1 MNMGTFAFKMPDIGE
16 GVVEG
21 EVVEWMVAVGDTVKE
36 DDPILSVMTDKAT
49 VEIPSPVDGTVTKVV
64 GEAGDILPVGV
75 VCIEFEVDGAGNAS
89 ASDDAPAAKEAP
101 APAAKESKPEPT
113 PEVAPAPTPAPKA
126 AATPAPAAAP
136 VARAPGTKALASPA
150 VRQRAREAN
159 ISLDHVAGS
168 GPAGRISHAD
178 LDAHI
183 AGGASGASRAAPMG
197 VRARTE
203 LNGTEAMKVIGLRR
217 KIADSMIASY
227 SSIPHFSYFEEVDVT
242 SLEELRQHLNA
253 TRPEGAPKLTYLPF
267 IMQALV
273 KALAQRPECNALY
286 DDEANVV
293 TRHEAINLGIATQ
306 TDRGLFVPV
315 VKHVEA
321 MDIWQ
326 SATEMGR
333 VTGATR
339 DGKAGVEDLTG
350 STFTIT
356 SLGRLGGLGAT
367 PIINKPEVG
376 ILGVHNAK
384 DRAVVRDGAV
394 VIRRMMNL
402 SSSWDHRVVDGHDG
416 ASLVQLVKTYLENP
430 ATIFM

>member
-1 MNMGTFAFKMPDIGE
+1 MGTFAFKMPDIGE

-21 EVVEWMVAVGDTVKE
+21 EVVEWMVAVGDSVKE

-49 VEIPSPVDGTVTKVV
+49 VEIPSPVDGKVTKVI

-75 VCIEFEVDGAGNAS
+75 VCIEFEVDGDGNAS
-89 ASDDAPAAKEAP
+89 SSAP
-101 APAAKESKPEPT
+101 APEAKTEPAPAPEPKA
-113 PEVAPAPTPAPKA
+113 EPAPTPAPTPA
-126 AATPAPAAAP
+126 PVATPPPAPAA
-136 VARAPGTKALASPA
+136 VERAPGTKALASPA
-150 VRQRAREAN
+150 VRQRARQAN
-159 ISLDHVAGS
+159 VDLNFVAGS

-183 AGGASGASRAAPMG
+183 AGGANGASRARPMG
-197 VRARTE
+197 ASARVE
-203 LNGTEAMKVIGLRR
+203 KNGTEDIKVIGLRR
-217 KIADSMIASY
+217 KIAEGMVSSY
-227 SSIPHFSYFEEVDVT
+227 STIPHFSYFEEVDVT
-242 SLEELRQHLNA
+242 ALEELRQHLNA

-273 KALAQRPECNALY
+273 KALDERPECNALY
-286 DDEANVV
+286 DDDSNVV

-326 SATEMGR
+326 AATEMTR
-333 VTGATR
+333 VTSATR
-339 DGKAGVEDLTG
+339 NGKATADDLSG

-384 DRAVVRDGAV
+384 DRAVVKDGNI
-394 VIRRMMNL
+394 VIRRIMNL

-416 ASLVQLVKTYLENP
+416 ASLVQLIKSYLEHP

>member
-1 MNMGTFAFKMPDIGE
+1 MGTFAFKMPDIGE

-21 EVVEWMVAVGDTVKE
+21 EVVEWMVAVGDMVKE

-49 VEIPSPVDGTVTKVV
+49 VEIPSPVDGKVTKVI

-75 VCIEFEVDGAGNAS
+75 VCIEFEVDGDGNA
-89 ASDDAPAAKEAP
+89 AAAEETP
-101 APAAKESKPEPT
+101 APKTESKPEPKAKPEPEPT
-113 PEVAPAPTPAPKA
+113 PAPQPKSEPAPTPAPA
-126 AATPAPAAAP
+126 AKVERAA
-136 VARAPGTKALASPA
+136 GTKALASPA
-150 VRQRAREAN
+150 VRQRARQAN
-159 ISLDHVAGS
+159 INLEHVAGS

-183 AGGASGASRAAPMG
+183 AGGAVGASQVRPMG
-197 VRARTE
+197 ASARSE
-203 LNGTEAMKVIGLRR
+203 RNGTQDIKVIGLRR
-217 KIADSMIASY
+217 KIAEGMISSY
-227 SSIPHFSYFEEVDVT
+227 STIPHFSYFEEVDIT
-242 SLEELRQHLNA
+242 ALEELRQHLNA

-273 KALAQRPECNALY
+273 KALEQRPECNALY
-286 DDEANVV
+286 DDDSNVV

-326 SATEMGR
+326 AASEMTR
-333 VTGATR
+333 VTSATR
-339 DGKAGVEDLTG
+339 DGKATAEELTG

-384 DRAVVRDGAV
+384 ERAVVKDGQIV
-394 VIRRMMNL
+394 VRRIMNL

-416 ASLVQLVKTYLENP
+416 ASLVQLVKTYLEHP

>member
-1 MNMGTFAFKMPDIGE
+1 MGIFAFKLPDIGE

-21 EVVEWMVAVGDTVKE
+21 EVVEWMVSVGDTVKE

-49 VEIPSPVDGTVTKVV
+49 VEIPSPVDGKVSKII
-64 GEAGDILPVGV
+64 GEPGDILPVGE
-75 VCIEFEVDGAGNAS
+75 VCIEFEVEGDGNTTAKTEEANPVEETAQPAVEAS
-89 ASDDAPAAKEAP
+89 TIPVEKP
-101 APAAKESKPEPT
+101 PEPIVET
-113 PEVAPAPTPAPKA
+113 PSEPVAPAT
-126 AATPAPAAAP
+126 P
-136 VARAPGTKALASPA
+136 VARAAGTKALASPA

-159 ISLDHVAGS
+159 IDLQLVAGS
-168 GPAGRISHAD
+168 GPGGRISHAD
-178 LDAHI
+178 LDRHI
-183 AGGASGASRAAPMG
+183 AGGAAGATSFAPVGARAK
-197 VRARTE
+197 TK
-203 LNGTEAMKVIGLRR
+203 LTGTEEVKVIGLRR
-217 KIADSMIASY
+217 KIADSMMASY
-227 SSIPHFSYFEEVDVT
+227 STIAHFSYFEEVDIT
-242 SLEELRQHLNA
+242 ALEELRQHLNS

-273 KALAQRPECNALY
+273 KALRESPECNALF

-293 TRHEAINLGIATQ
+293 TRHQAVHLGIATQ
-306 TDRGLFVPV
+306 TDRGLYVPV

-326 SATEMGR
+326 SAVEMVR
-333 VTGATR
+333 VTSATR
-339 DGKAGVEDLTG
+339 DGKASAEELTG

-384 DRAVVRDGAV
+384 ERAVVRNGQI

-416 ASLVQLVKTYLENP
+416 ATLVQKVKTLLENP

>member
-1 MNMGTFAFKMPDIGE
+1 MGIYAFKLPDIGE

-21 EVVEWMVAVGDTVKE
+21 EVVEWMVSVGDVVKE

-49 VEIPSPVDGTVTKVV
+49 VEIPSPVDGKVTKII
-64 GEAGDILPVGV
+64 GEPGDILPVGE

-89 ASDDAPAAKEAP
+89 ASAEEAEP
-101 APAAKESKPEPT
+101 KPEP
-113 PEVAPAPTPAPKA
+113 VAEPTPAKEEVKPEPVVEKA
-126 AATPAPAAAP
+126 PEPVAAAAP
-136 VARAPGTKALASPA
+136 VARAAGTKALASPA

-159 ISLDHVAGS
+159 IDLQIVAGS
-168 GPAGRISHAD
+168 GPGGRISHAD
-178 LDAHI
+178 LDRHI
-183 AGGASGASRAAPMG
+183 AGGASGASSFAPVG
-197 VRARTE
+197 ATTKTK
-203 LNGTEAMKVIGLRR
+203 LTGTEDVKVIGLRR
-217 KIADSMIASY
+217 KIADSMMSSY
-227 SSIPHFSYFEEVDVT
+227 STIAHFSYFEEVDIT
-242 SLEELRQHLNA
+242 ALEELRQHLNS

-273 KALAQRPECNALY
+273 KALKESPECNALY

-293 TRHEAINLGIATQ
+293 TRHQAIHLGIATQ
-306 TDRGLFVPV
+306 TDRGLYVPV

-326 SATEMGR
+326 SASEMVR
-333 VTGATR
+333 VTSATR
-339 DGKAGVEDLTG
+339 EGKASADELSG

-384 DRAVVRDGAV
+384 ERAVVRNGQIV
-394 VIRRMMNL
+394 VRRMMNL

-416 ASLVQLVKTYLENP
+416 ATLVQKVKTLLENP

>member
-1 MNMGTFAFKMPDIGE
+1 MGTFAFKMPDIGE

-21 EVVEWMVAVGDTVKE
+21 EVVEWLVALGDNVKE

-49 VEIPSPVDGTVTKVV
+49 VEIPSPVDGKVTKVI

-75 VCIEFEVDGAGNAS
+75 VCIEFEVDGDGNAS
-89 ASDDAPAAKEAP
+89 ASEAP
-101 APAAKESKPEPT
+101 PAPQAEPEPKA
-113 PEVAPAPTPAPKA
+113 EPAPEPKA
-126 AATPAPAAAP
+126 EPVAKAEPAPAPAAAP
-136 VARAPGTKALASPA
+136 VARAAGTKALASPA
-150 VRQRAREAN
+150 VRQRARQAN
-159 ISLDHVAGS
+159 IHLDHVAGS

-183 AGGASGASRAAPMG
+183 AGGARGATGSRPMG
-197 VRARTE
+197 STPRTE
-203 LNGTEAMKVIGLRR
+203 LNGTEEIKVIGLRR
-217 KIADSMIASY
+217 KIAEGMIASY
-227 SSIPHFSYFEEVDVT
+227 STIPHFSYFEEVDVT
-242 SLEELRQHLNA
+242 ALEELRQHLNA

-273 KALAQRPECNALY
+273 KALEERPECNALY
-286 DDEANVV
+286 DDDSNVV
-293 TRHEAINLGIATQ
+293 TRHQAINLGIATQ

-315 VKHVEA
+315 VQHVEA

-326 SATEMGR
+326 SATEMTR
-333 VTGATR
+333 VTSATR
-339 DGKAGVEDLTG
+339 DGKATAEDLSG

-384 DRAVVRDGAV
+384 DRAVVRNGNV
-394 VIRRMMNL
+394 VIRRIMNL

-416 ASLVQLVKTYLENP
+416 ASLVQLVKGYLEHP

>member
-1 MNMGTFAFKMPDIGE
+1 MGTFEFKLPDIGE

-21 EVVEWMVAVGDTVKE
+21 EIVEWMVAVGDVVKE

-49 VEIPSPVDGTVTKVV
+49 VEIPAPCDGTVTSMV
-64 GEAGDILPVGV
+64 GDAGDIIPVGG
-75 VCIEFEVDGAGNAS
+75 VCIVFDVEGDGNAS
-89 ASDDAPAAKEAP
+89 EASQPVEEKPAAEETTAPVEEKSPATPPAPELPPVAAPSAPA
-101 APAAKESKPEPT
+101 
-113 PEVAPAPTPAPKA
+113 
-126 AATPAPAAAP
+126 AAAP
-136 VARAPGTKALASPA
+136 VARAAGTKALASPA
-150 VRQRAREAN
+150 VRQRARAAN
-159 ISLDHVAGS
+159 IDLQLVAGS

-178 LDAHI
+178 LDRHI
-183 AGGASGASRAAPMG
+183 AGGAASASPSMPVGG
-197 VRARTE
+197 VAKVAR
-203 LNGTEAMKVIGLRR
+203 NGTEDIKVIGLRR
-217 KIADSMIASY
+217 KIADGMMSSY
-227 SSIPHFSYFEEVDVT
+227 STIPHFSYFEEVDVT
-242 SLEELRQHLNA
+242 ELESLRQHLNA

-286 DDEANVV
+286 DDEAGVV
-293 TRHEAINLGIATQ
+293 TRHQAINLGIATQ
-306 TDRGLFVPV
+306 TDRGLYVPV

-326 SATEMGR
+326 SAAEMGR
-333 VTGATR
+333 VTQATR
-339 DGKAGVEDLTG
+339 DGKAGVDDLTG

-376 ILGVHNAK
+376 ILGVHNAT
-384 DRAVVRDGAV
+384 DRAVVRNGNV
-394 VIRRMMNL
+394 VVRRIMNL

-416 ASLVQLVKTYLENP
+416 ASLVQLVKSYLEHP

>member
-1 MNMGTFAFKMPDIGE
+1 MGTFAFKMPDIGE

-49 VEIPSPVDGTVTKVV
+49 VEIPSPVDGKVTKVI

-75 VCIEFEVDGAGNAS
+75 VCIEFEVEGDGNSAAS
-89 ASDDAPAAKEAP
+89 EETP
-101 APAAKESKPEPT
+101 APKPEPVPEPKAESESKPEP
-113 PEVAPAPTPAPKA
+113 APQPKSEPSAVTAAPK
-126 AATPAPAAAP
+126 
-136 VARAPGTKALASPA
+136 VERAPGTKALASPA
-150 VRQRAREAN
+150 VRQRARQAN
-159 ISLDHVAGS
+159 IDLEHVAGS

-183 AGGASGASRAAPMG
+183 AGGASGASRARPMG
-197 VRARTE
+197 ASARTE
-203 LNGTEAMKVIGLRR
+203 RNGTEEIKVIGLRR
-217 KIADSMIASY
+217 KIAEGMISSY
-227 SSIPHFSYFEEVDVT
+227 STIPHFSYFEEVDVT
-242 SLEELRQHLNA
+242 ALEELRQHLNA

-273 KALAQRPECNALY
+273 KALEQRPECNAVY
-286 DDEANVV
+286 DDDSNVV

-315 VKHVEA
+315 VKHVEG

-326 SATEMGR
+326 AATEMTR
-333 VTGATR
+333 VTSATR
-339 DGKAGVEDLTG
+339 DGKATAEDLSG

-384 DRAVVRDGAV
+384 DRAVVKDGNI
-394 VIRRMMNL
+394 VIRRIMNL

-416 ASLVQLVKTYLENP
+416 ASLVQLVKSYLEHP

>member
-1 MNMGTFAFKMPDIGE
+1 MGKFEFKLPDIGE

-21 EVVEWMVAVGDTVKE
+21 EIVEWMVAVGDTVKE

-49 VEIPSPVDGTVTKVV
+49 VEIPAPCDGTVASIV
-64 GEAGDILPVGV
+64 GEAGDILPVGG
-75 VCIEFEVDGAGNAS
+75 VCIVFDVEGEGNAS
-89 ASDDAPAAKEAP
+89 ASSEPVAEEAPAVEEVAAPEAEEKAPEPAPAP
-101 APAAKESKPEPT
+101 APAA
-113 PEVAPAPTPAPKA
+113 PA
-126 AATPAPAAAP
+126 AAAP
-136 VARAPGTKALASPA
+136 VARAAGTKALASPA
-150 VRQRAREAN
+150 VRQRARAAN
-159 ISLDHVAGS
+159 IDLQLVAGS

-178 LDAHI
+178 LDRHI
-183 AGGASGASRAAPMG
+183 AGGAAAATPTMPMG
-197 VRARTE
+197 GVAKVAR
-203 LNGTEAMKVIGLRR
+203 NGTEDIKVIGLRR
-217 KIADSMIASY
+217 KIADGMMSSY
-227 SSIPHFSYFEEVDVT
+227 STIPHFSYFEEVDVT
-242 SLEELRQHLNA
+242 ELEALRQHLNA

-273 KALAQRPECNALY
+273 KALAQRPECNAVY
-286 DDEANVV
+286 DDEAGVV

-306 TDRGLFVPV
+306 TDRGLYVPV

-326 SATEMGR
+326 SAAEMGR
-333 VTGATR
+333 VTQATR
-339 DGKAGVEDLTG
+339 DGKAGVDDLTG

-384 DRAVVRDGAV
+384 DRAVVHNGHV
-394 VIRRMMNL
+394 VVRRIMNL

-416 ASLVQLVKTYLENP
+416 ASLVQLVKSFLEHP

>member
-1 MNMGTFAFKMPDIGE
+1 MGTFAFKMPDIGE

-21 EVVEWMVAVGDTVKE
+21 EVVEWMVAVGDIVKE

-49 VEIPSPVDGTVTKVV
+49 VEIPSPVDGKVISIV
-64 GEAGDILPVGV
+64 GEAGDTLPVGV
-75 VCIEFEVDGAGNAS
+75 VCIEFEVDGDGNTG
-89 ASDDAPAAKEAP
+89 ASDDAPEP
-101 APAAKESKPEPT
+101 ESKPEP
-113 PEVAPAPTPAPKA
+113 APAPKA
-126 AATPAPAAAP
+126 EPAPAPKAEPAPAPKAEPAPAVQRAA
-136 VARAPGTKALASPA
+136 GTKALSSPA
-150 VRQRAREAN
+150 VRQRARQAN
-159 ISLDHVAGS
+159 IDLNLVAGS

-178 LDAHI
+178 LDSHI
-183 AGGASGASRAAPMG
+183 AGGASGASRARPMG
-197 VRARTE
+197 ASTRTE
-203 LNGTEAMKVIGLRR
+203 RNGTEEIKVIGLRR
-217 KIADSMIASY
+217 KIAEGMVSSY
-227 SSIPHFSYFEEVDVT
+227 TTIPHFSYFEEVDVT
-242 SLEELRQHLNA
+242 ALEELRQHLNA

-273 KALAQRPECNALY
+273 KALEERPECNAVY
-286 DDEANVV
+286 DDDSNVV

-315 VKHVEA
+315 VQHVEA

-326 SATEMGR
+326 SAEEMLR
-333 VTGATR
+333 VTSATR
-339 DGKAGVEDLTG
+339 DGKASAEDLSG

-384 DRAVVRDGAV
+384 DRAVVKDGNI
-394 VIRRMMNL
+394 VIRRIMNL

-416 ASLVQLVKTYLENP
+416 ASLVQLVKSYLEHP

>member
-1 MNMGTFAFKMPDIGE
+1 MGTFAFKMPDIGE

-21 EVVEWMVAVGDTVKE
+21 EVVEWMVAVGDIVKE

-49 VEIPSPVDGTVTKVV
+49 VEIPSPVDGKVISIV
-64 GEAGDILPVGV
+64 GEAGDTLPVGV
-75 VCIEFEVDGAGNAS
+75 VCIEFEVDGDGNTA
-89 ASDDAPAAKEAP
+89 ASDDAPEP
-101 APAAKESKPEPT
+101 ESKPEPK
-113 PEVAPAPTPAPKA
+113 PEPAPAPKA
-126 AATPAPAAAP
+126 KPAPAPAP
-136 VARAPGTKALASPA
+136 KAEPAPAVQRATGTKALSSPA
-150 VRQRAREAN
+150 VRQRARQAN
-159 ISLDHVAGS
+159 IDLNLVAGS

-183 AGGASGASRAAPMG
+183 AGGASGASRARPMG
-197 VRARTE
+197 ASARTE
-203 LNGTEAMKVIGLRR
+203 RNGTEEIKVIGLRR
-217 KIADSMIASY
+217 KIAEGMISSY
-227 SSIPHFSYFEEVDVT
+227 STIPHFSYFEEVDVT
-242 SLEELRQHLNA
+242 ALEELRQHLNA

-273 KALAQRPECNALY
+273 KALEERPECNALY
-286 DDEANVV
+286 DDDSNVV

-315 VKHVEA
+315 VQHVEA

-326 SATEMGR
+326 SAEEMLR
-333 VTGATR
+333 VTSATR
-339 DGKAGVEDLTG
+339 DGKASAEDLSG

-384 DRAVVRDGAV
+384 DRAVVKDGNI
-394 VIRRMMNL
+394 VIRRIMNL

-416 ASLVQLVKTYLENP
+416 ASLVQLVKSYLEHP

>member
-1 MNMGTFAFKMPDIGE
+1 MGTFAFKMPDIGE

-21 EVVEWMVAVGDTVKE
+21 EVVEWMVAVGDSVKE

-49 VEIPSPVDGTVTKVV
+49 VEIPSPVDGKVTKVI

-75 VCIEFEVDGAGNAS
+75 VCIEFEVDGDGNAS
-89 ASDDAPAAKEAP
+89 STDAAPEPEAAP
-101 APAAKESKPEPT
+101 APEPKAEPKPTPT
-113 PEVAPAPTPAPKA
+113 PEPAAAPTPAPA
-126 AATPAPAAAP
+126 PSPAAA

-150 VRQRAREAN
+150 VRQRARQAN
-159 ISLDHVAGS
+159 IDLNFVAGS

-183 AGGASGASRAAPMG
+183 AGGASGASSTRPMG
-197 VRARTE
+197 ASARVE
-203 LNGTEAMKVIGLRR
+203 KNGTEDIKVIGLRR
-217 KIADSMIASY
+217 KIAEGMISSY
-227 SSIPHFSYFEEVDVT
+227 TTIPHFSYFEEVDVT
-242 SLEELRQHLNA
+242 ALEELRQHLNA

-273 KALAQRPECNALY
+273 KALEERPECNALY
-286 DDEANVV
+286 DDDSNVV

-326 SATEMGR
+326 SATEMTR
-333 VTGATR
+333 VTSATR
-339 DGKAGVEDLTG
+339 DGKATADDLSG

-384 DRAVVRDGAV
+384 DRAVVKDGNI
-394 VIRRMMNL
+394 VIRRIMNL

-416 ASLVQLVKTYLENP
+416 ASLVQLVKSYLEHP

>member
-1 MNMGTFAFKMPDIGE
+1 MGTFAFKMPDIGE

-21 EVVEWMVAVGDTVKE
+21 EVVEWMVAVGDSVKE

-49 VEIPSPVDGTVTKVV
+49 VEIPSPVDGKVTMVI

-75 VCIEFEVDGAGNAS
+75 VCIEFEVDGDGNAS
-89 ASDDAPAAKEAP
+89 SAEAAPEPKAETAPAPEPKAEPKAAPTPTPAPAPAP
-101 APAAKESKPEPT
+101 APAAT
-113 PEVAPAPTPAPKA
+113 
-126 AATPAPAAAP
+126 

-150 VRQRAREAN
+150 VRQRARQAN
-159 ISLDHVAGS
+159 IDLNFVAGS

-183 AGGASGASRAAPMG
+183 AGGASGASSARPMG
-197 VRARTE
+197 ASARIE
-203 LNGTEAMKVIGLRR
+203 KNGTEDIKVIGLRR
-217 KIADSMIASY
+217 KIAEGMISSY
-227 SSIPHFSYFEEVDVT
+227 TTIPHFSYFEEVDVT
-242 SLEELRQHLNA
+242 ALEELRQHLNA

-273 KALAQRPECNALY
+273 KALEERPECNALY
-286 DDEANVV
+286 DDDSNVV

-326 SATEMGR
+326 SAPEMTR
-333 VTGATR
+333 VTSATR
-339 DGKAGVEDLTG
+339 DGKASADDLSG

-384 DRAVVRDGAV
+384 DRAVVKDGNI
-394 VIRRMMNL
+394 VIRRIMNL

-416 ASLVQLVKTYLENP
+416 ASLVQLVKSYLEHP

>member
-1 MNMGTFAFKMPDIGE
+1 MGTYAFKLPDIGE

-21 EVVEWMVAVGDTVKE
+21 EVVEWMVSVGDTVKE

-49 VEIPSPVDGTVTKVV
+49 VEIPSPVDGKVTTIIGEPGDIIPV
-64 GEAGDILPVGV
+64 GE

-89 ASDDAPAAKEAP
+89 ASTE
-101 APAAKESKPEPT
+101 ETETKPEPIAEPEPAKEVPKPKPVVEQT
-113 PEVAPAPTPAPKA
+113 PEPVASS
-126 AATPAPAAAP
+126 AP
-136 VARAPGTKALASPA
+136 VARAAGTKALASPA

-159 ISLDHVAGS
+159 IDLQIVAGS
-168 GPAGRISHAD
+168 GPGGRISHAD
-178 LDAHI
+178 LDRHI
-183 AGGASGASRAAPMG
+183 AGGAAGASTFAPVG
-197 VRARTE
+197 ASIKTK
-203 LNGTEAMKVIGLRR
+203 LTGTEEIKVIGLRR
-217 KIADSMIASY
+217 KIADSMMASY
-227 SSIPHFSYFEEVDVT
+227 STIAHFSYFEEVDIT
-242 SLEELRQHLNA
+242 ALEELRQHLNS

-273 KALAQRPECNALY
+273 KALRENPECNALY
-286 DDEANVV
+286 DDEANLV
-293 TRHEAINLGIATQ
+293 TRHEAIHLGIATQ
-306 TDRGLFVPV
+306 TDRGLYVPV

-326 SATEMGR
+326 SASEMIR
-333 VTGATR
+333 VTSATR
-339 DGKAGVEDLTG
+339 DGKASADELSG

-384 DRAVVRDGAV
+384 ERAVVRNGQIV
-394 VIRRMMNL
+394 VRRMMNL

-416 ASLVQLVKTYLENP
+416 ATLVQRVKTLLENP

>member
-1 MNMGTFAFKMPDIGE
+1 MGTFAFKMPDIGE

-21 EVVEWMVAVGDTVKE
+21 EVVEWMVAVGDMVKE

-49 VEIPSPVDGTVTKVV
+49 VEIPSPVDGKVTKVI

-75 VCIEFEVDGAGNAS
+75 VCIEFEVDGDGNA
-89 ASDDAPAAKEAP
+89 AAAEEKP
-101 APAAKESKPEPT
+101 APKAESKPGPKVEPEPEPT
-113 PEVAPAPTPAPKA
+113 PAPQPKSEPAPTPAPA
-126 AATPAPAAAP
+126 ARVERAA
-136 VARAPGTKALASPA
+136 GTKALASPA
-150 VRQRAREAN
+150 VRQRARQAN
-159 ISLDHVAGS
+159 INLEHVAGS

-183 AGGASGASRAAPMG
+183 AGGAVGASQVRPMG
-197 VRARTE
+197 ASARSE
-203 LNGTEAMKVIGLRR
+203 RNGTQDIKVIGLRR
-217 KIADSMIASY
+217 KIAEGMISSY
-227 SSIPHFSYFEEVDVT
+227 STIPHFSYFEEVDIT
-242 SLEELRQHLNA
+242 ALEELRQHLNA
-253 TRPEGAPKLTYLPF
+253 TRPDGAPKLTYLPF

-273 KALAQRPECNALY
+273 KALEQRPECNALY
-286 DDEANVV
+286 DDDSNVV

-326 SATEMGR
+326 AASEMTR
-333 VTGATR
+333 VTSATR
-339 DGKAGVEDLTG
+339 DGKATAEELTG

-384 DRAVVRDGAV
+384 ERAVVKDGQIV
-394 VIRRMMNL
+394 VRRIMNL

-416 ASLVQLVKTYLENP
+416 ASLVQLVKTYLEHP

>member
-1 MNMGTFAFKMPDIGE
+1 

-21 EVVEWMVAVGDTVKE
+21 EIVEWMVAVGDTVKE

-49 VEIPSPVDGTVTKVV
+49 VEIPAPCDGTVTSIV
-64 GEAGDILPVGV
+64 GEAGDILPVGG
-75 VCIEFEVDGAGNAS
+75 VCIVFDVDGEGNAS
-89 ASDDAPAAKEAP
+89 EASEPVAEEAPAVEEKVEPVVEEKAPEPAPAP
-101 APAAKESKPEPT
+101 APAAPT
-113 PEVAPAPTPAPKA
+113 
-126 AATPAPAAAP
+126 AAAP
-136 VARAPGTKALASPA
+136 VARAAGTKALASPA
-150 VRQRAREAN
+150 VRQRARAAN
-159 ISLDHVAGS
+159 IDLQLVAGS

-178 LDAHI
+178 LDRHI
-183 AGGASGASRAAPMG
+183 AGGAASATSSMPMG
-197 VRARTE
+197 GVAKVAR
-203 LNGTEAMKVIGLRR
+203 NGTEAIKVIGLRR
-217 KIADSMIASY
+217 KIADGMMSSY
-227 SSIPHFSYFEEVDVT
+227 STIPHFSYFEEVDVT
-242 SLEELRQHLNA
+242 ELESLRQHLNA

-286 DDEANVV
+286 DDEAGVV

-306 TDRGLFVPV
+306 TDRGLYVPV

-326 SATEMGR
+326 SAAEMGR
-333 VTGATR
+333 VTQATR
-339 DGKAGVEDLTG
+339 DGKAGVDDLTG

-384 DRAVVRDGAV
+384 DRAVVKDGHV
-394 VIRRMMNL
+394 VVRRIMNL

-416 ASLVQLVKTYLENP
+416 ASLVQLVKSYLEHP

>member
-1 MNMGTFAFKMPDIGE
+1 MGTFAFKMPDIGE

-89 ASDDAPAAKEAP
+89 ASEEAPAKKAAPEPKEEAAP
-101 APAAKESKPEPT
+101 APAAP
-113 PEVAPAPTPAPKA
+113 PTPAPAPAPA
-126 AATPAPAAAP
+126 AAPAAAP

-168 GPAGRISHAD
+168 SPGGRISQAD

-183 AGGASGASRAAPMG
+183 AGGASGASRARPMG
-197 VRARTE
+197 GRARTE
-203 LNGTEAMKVIGLRR
+203 LNGTETMKVIGLRR

-227 SSIPHFSYFEEVDVT
+227 STIPHFSYFEEVDVT
-242 SLEELRQHLNA
+242 ALEELRQHLNA

-273 KALAQRPECNALY
+273 KALAERPECNALY

-339 DGKAGVEDLTG
+339 EGKAGVDDLTG

-376 ILGVHNAK
+376 ILGVHNAT
-384 DRAVVRDGAV
+384 DRAVVRNGSV

>member
-1 MNMGTFAFKMPDIGE
+1 MGKFEFKLPDIGE

-21 EVVEWMVAVGDTVKE
+21 EIVEWMVAVGDTVKE

-49 VEIPSPVDGTVTKVV
+49 VEIPAPCDGTVASIV
-64 GEAGDILPVGV
+64 GEAGDILPVGG
-75 VCIEFEVDGAGNAS
+75 VCIVFDVDGEGNAS
-89 ASDDAPAAKEAP
+89 ASSEPVAEEAPPVEEIAAPVAEEKAPEPAPAPAP
-101 APAAKESKPEPT
+101 APAA
-113 PEVAPAPTPAPKA
+113 A
-126 AATPAPAAAP
+126 AAAAP
-136 VARAPGTKALASPA
+136 VARAAGTKALASPA
-150 VRQRAREAN
+150 VRQRARAAN
-159 ISLDHVAGS
+159 IDLQLVAGS

-178 LDAHI
+178 LDRHI
-183 AGGASGASRAAPMG
+183 AGGAAAATPTMPMG
-197 VRARTE
+197 GVAKVAR
-203 LNGTEAMKVIGLRR
+203 NGTEDIKVIGLRR
-217 KIADSMIASY
+217 KIADGMMSSY
-227 SSIPHFSYFEEVDVT
+227 STIPHFSYFEEVDVT
-242 SLEELRQHLNA
+242 ELEALRQHLNA

-273 KALAQRPECNALY
+273 KALAQRPECNAVY
-286 DDEANVV
+286 DDEAGVV

-306 TDRGLFVPV
+306 TDRGLYVPV

-326 SATEMGR
+326 SAAEMGR
-333 VTGATR
+333 VTQATR
-339 DGKAGVEDLTG
+339 DGKAGVDDLTG

-384 DRAVVRDGAV
+384 DRAVVHNGHV
-394 VIRRMMNL
+394 VVRRIMNL

-416 ASLVQLVKTYLENP
+416 ASLVQLVKSYLEHP

>member
-49 VEIPSPVDGTVTKVV
+49 VEIPSPVDGKVISIV
-64 GEAGDILPVGV
+64 GEAGDTLPVGV
-75 VCIEFEVDGAGNAS
+75 VCIEFEVDGDGNTA
-89 ASDDAPAAKEAP
+89 ASDDAPEPESKPKPKPEPAPAPKAEPAP
-101 APAAKESKPEPT
+101 APA
-113 PEVAPAPTPAPKA
+113 PKA
-126 AATPAPAAAP
+126 EPAPA
-136 VARAPGTKALASPA
+136 VQRATGTKALSSPA
-150 VRQRAREAN
+150 VRQRARQAN
-159 ISLDHVAGS
+159 IDLNLVAGS

-183 AGGASGASRAAPMG
+183 AGGASGASRARPMG
-197 VRARTE
+197 ASARTE
-203 LNGTEAMKVIGLRR
+203 RNGTEEIKVIGLRR
-217 KIADSMIASY
+217 KIAEGMISSY
-227 SSIPHFSYFEEVDVT
+227 STIPHFSYFEEVDVT
-242 SLEELRQHLNA
+242 ALEELRQHLNA

-273 KALAQRPECNALY
+273 KALEERPECNAVY
-286 DDEANVV
+286 DDDSNVV

-315 VKHVEA
+315 VQHVEA

-326 SATEMGR
+326 SAEEMLR
-333 VTGATR
+333 VTSATR
-339 DGKAGVEDLTG
+339 DGKATAEDLSG

-384 DRAVVRDGAV
+384 DRAVVKDGNI
-394 VIRRMMNL
+394 VIRRIMNL

-416 ASLVQLVKTYLENP
+416 ASLVQLVKSYLEHP

>member
-1 MNMGTFAFKMPDIGE
+1 MGTFAFKMPDIGE

-21 EVVEWMVAVGDTVKE
+21 EVVEWMVAVGDSVKE

-49 VEIPSPVDGTVTKVV
+49 VEIPSPVDGKVTMVI

-75 VCIEFEVDGAGNAS
+75 VCIEFEVDGDGNAS
-89 ASDDAPAAKEAP
+89 SAEAAPESKAETAPAPEPKAEPKPAPTPTPAPAP
-101 APAAKESKPEPT
+101 APAA
-113 PEVAPAPTPAPKA
+113 V
-126 AATPAPAAAP
+126 

-150 VRQRAREAN
+150 VRQRARQAN
-159 ISLDHVAGS
+159 IDLNFVAGS

-183 AGGASGASRAAPMG
+183 AGGASGASSARPMG
-197 VRARTE
+197 ASARIE
-203 LNGTEAMKVIGLRR
+203 KNGTEDIKVIGLRR
-217 KIADSMIASY
+217 KIAEGMISSY
-227 SSIPHFSYFEEVDVT
+227 TTIPHFSYFEEVDVT
-242 SLEELRQHLNA
+242 ALEELRQHLNA

-273 KALAQRPECNALY
+273 KALEERPECNALY
-286 DDEANVV
+286 DDDSNVV

-326 SATEMGR
+326 SATEMTR
-333 VTGATR
+333 VTSATR
-339 DGKAGVEDLTG
+339 DGKASADDLSG

-384 DRAVVRDGAV
+384 DRAVVKDGNI
-394 VIRRMMNL
+394 VIRRIMNL

-416 ASLVQLVKTYLENP
+416 ASLVQLVKSYLEHP

>member
-1 MNMGTFAFKMPDIGE
+1 MGKYEFKLPDIGE

-49 VEIPSPVDGTVTKVV
+49 VEIPAPCDGVV
-64 GEAGDILPVGV
+64 ASIIGEAGDILPVGG
-75 VCIEFEVDGAGNAS
+75 VCIVFDVEGEGNAS
-89 ASDDAPAAKEAP
+89 EAAEPVAEETPVVEKTPEPVVEETTPEPVPAP
-101 APAAKESKPEPT
+101 APAAS
-113 PEVAPAPTPAPKA
+113 A
-126 AATPAPAAAP
+126 AAAP
-136 VARAPGTKALASPA
+136 VARAAGTKALASPA
-150 VRQRAREAN
+150 VRQRARAAN
-159 ISLDHVAGS
+159 IDLQLVAGS

-178 LDAHI
+178 LDRHI
-183 AGGASGASRAAPMG
+183 AGGAAAATPAMPMG
-197 VRARTE
+197 GVAKVAR
-203 LNGTEAMKVIGLRR
+203 NGTEDIKVIGLRR
-217 KIADSMIASY
+217 KIADGMMSSY
-227 SSIPHFSYFEEVDVT
+227 STIPHFSYFEEVDVT
-242 SLEELRQHLNA
+242 ELEALRQHLNA

-273 KALAQRPECNALY
+273 KALAQRPECNAVY
-286 DDEANVV
+286 DDEAGVV

-306 TDRGLFVPV
+306 TDRGLYVPV

-326 SATEMGR
+326 SAAEMVR
-333 VTGATR
+333 VTQATR
-339 DGKAGVEDLTG
+339 DGKAGVDDLTG

-384 DRAVVRDGAV
+384 DRAVVHNGNV
-394 VIRRMMNL
+394 VVRRIMNL

-416 ASLVQLVKTYLENP
+416 ASLVQLVKSYLEHP